1 ERGDRRVA
9 QGAEAGGPLEILQ
22 QGELAEM
29 AARAEP
35 PQPLLGAV
43 NVLNDFDFTRGNDVE
58 AAGDLTLPNDRLA
71 GVEAHRHDGIASS
84 HSKLADITAEDGA
97 GPPVQDEC
105 HAALPRWHVGQ
116 EQAAREDGR
125 GPAVQSHASHLGE
138 AIATAEQRDFAKALE
153 LDRPERLAA
162 DLRQDVARDLA
173 ALGEGDQQHRRV
185 GIARWAR
192 NGGVVANRV
201 HGWPSVD
208 AAELV
213 ALDPAAHQG

>member
-1 ERGDRRVA
+1 MFLACQAPLAGPSPPPGPLCTASCSSGMLPTRLLKSCRASARTVVSLRA
-9 QGAEAGGPLEILQ
+9 RTGAE
-22 QGELAEM
+22 
-29 AARAEP
+29 
-35 PQPLLGAV
+35 
-43 NVLNDFDFTRGNDVE
+43 
-58 AAGDLTLPNDRLA
+58 
-71 GVEAHRHDGIASS
+71 
-84 HSKLADITAEDGA
+84 GA
-97 GPPVQDEC
+97 GPPVQDDGDG
-105 HAALPRWHVGQ
+105 ALPRWHVGQ
-116 EQAAREDGR
+116 ERAAREDGR